1 MKIEFVPTKCFS
13 DSLYNIISNQNKNLI
28 GTINN
33 ILEDAKTEQ
42 IKIIDTSKKSS
53 FIDTFIIAT
62 CRSSRHAD
70 ATADEL
76 TQQLKKMGVVCPKPE
91 GRPQCDWVLVDVG
104 SVIVHLFRSE
114 IRAYYNLEKLW
125 DTSFDIIEDKL
136 T

>member
-1 MKIEFVPTKCFS
+1 M
-13 DSLYNIISNQNKNLI
+13 
-28 GTINN
+28 
-33 ILEDAKTEQ
+33 EDAKTKH
-42 IKIIDTSKKSS
+42 ITTIDISKKSS
-53 FIDTFIIAT
+53 FADTFIIAT

-70 ATADEL
+70 ATADKL

-114 IRAYYNLEKLW
+114 IRSYYNLEKLW

-136 T
+136 TQ

>member
-1 MKIEFVPTKCFS
+1 M
-13 DSLYNIISNQNKNLI
+13 
-28 GTINN
+28 
-33 ILEDAKTEQ
+33 EDAKTEQ
-42 IKIIDTSKKSS
+42 IITIDISKKSS
-53 FIDTFIIAT
+53 YTDTFVIAT

-76 TQQLKKMGVVCPKPE
+76 TKQLKKKGVVCPSPE

-125 DTSFDIIEDKL
+125 DTSFDIIKDKL